1 MMRRLINNQSGFSL
15 TETLVSLSIFSLI
28 TIGMAPLMAGS
39 IRGTAI
45 ARSYTVGK
53 NFASEAMERV
63 RGFPFFEST
72 KGATTPPR
80 QDVLD
85 LYFPDRQA
93 GSAGS
98 GFNSTNNTYTTIC
111 SRTEELPTASAVQ
124 ACPQNIPDD
133 FKVTYV
139 ATFVKPATEVAG
151 QQEFTVVAPPSNYSW
166 TTVATEPPPSQLVKM
181 DITAEWVFGDKDK
194 RFDLS
199 TLIGPRQAS
208 DEALRGAGKVDYV
221 IQARTGYLDGLGRT
235 SSLTATAGTLESRVG
250 VRGAAGADQS
260 TRTGTLSLV
269 RDEDPSGGTPLPAV
283 KLADLFGASFAAHAL
298 PNSGPTTTAG
308 TQQTLD
314 HPDLVPSLPVAFLD
328 STSADNGQVSV
339 EGDRI
344 HGAGSFLYN
353 NGVGNPS
360 FWVDNQATDLTP
372 PLQLDPTRKLFL
384 SSRIS
389 GGSMAGTGRLSGITA
404 ADAYALT
411 DTSGGRVTTTAAA
424 DFGKIAMMP
433 TTFIGSGDGTVLS
446 LSDFHATLTC
456 TAVAGVG
463 TPVAT
468 GSWSAILTYWM
479 DSNPGDDV
487 AAGSYQTTILR
498 GYTDGGGTGVS
509 IDSIGNPLVFDGVGN
524 ANDVYLFQT
533 ESTTGYFTK
542 ISTTTT
548 IPSTVVAD
556 GSSASATLP
565 GAVQINTVGT
575 NAAVPNSALNV
586 SVGRCPVRRSTTDE
600 TLRGAGVRDDRAD
613 GHARAPGHR
622 DDRGLYGPVLL
633 EPGLHDRS
641 ERGRRLPGGP
651 AIAQ

>member
-72 KGATTPPR
+72 KGAASPPR

-85 LYFPDRQA
+85 LYFPDRLP
-93 GSAGS
+93 GSSGS
-98 GFNSTNNTYTTIC
+98 GFDPTQNTYTTIC
-111 SRTEELPTASAVQ
+111 SQTEELPAASAAQ

-139 ATFVKPATEVAG
+139 ATFVKPAAELAG
-151 QQEFTVVAPPSNYSW
+151 QQEFTVVAPPANYSW

-181 DITAEWVFGDKDK
+181 DIAAEWTFGGKDK
-194 RFDLS
+194 RFDLT

-221 IQARTGYLDGLGRT
+221 IQARTGYLDDLGRT

-260 TRTGTLSLV
+260 TRSGTLSLV
-269 RDEDPSGGTPLPAV
+269 RDEDSSGTTVLPAV
-283 KLADLFGASFAAHAL
+283 KLSDLFGASFAAHAL
-298 PNSGPTTTAG
+298 PNSGPTTTSG
-308 TQQTLD
+308 TQQTLS
-314 HPDLVPSLPVAFLD
+314 HQDLVPSLSVAFLD
-328 STSADNGQVSV
+328 STNADNGQVSV
-339 EGDRI
+339 EGDRL
-344 HGAGSFLYN
+344 HGSGSFLYN

-360 FWVDNQATDLTP
+360 FWVENQSTQSTP
-372 PLQLDPTRKLFL
+372 PLRLDPTRKLFV

-389 GGSMAGTGRLSGITA
+389 GGSMAGTGRVSGATS

-411 DTSGGRVTTTAAA
+411 DAQGGRVTTTASA
-424 DFGKIAMMP
+424 DFGKIALMP
-433 TTFIGSGDGTVLS
+433 TTFIGSADASVLS
-446 LSDFHATLTC
+446 ISDFHATLTC

-463 TPVAT
+463 TATAT
-468 GSWSAILTYWM
+468 GSWSAVLTYWQ
-479 DSNPGDDV
+479 DTDPSDDL
-487 AAGSYQTTILR
+487 AAGSYQTTTLR
-498 GYTDGGGTGVS
+498 GYTAGGGTGVS
-509 IDSIGNPLVFDGVGN
+509 IDSIGNPLVYDGEGN

-533 ESTTGYFTK
+533 DSTTGYFTK
-542 ISTTTT
+542 ISTATT

-586 SVGRCPVRRSTTDE
+586 SVGQMSCEAVDNR
-600 TLRGAGVRDDRAD
+600 
-613 GHARAPGHR
+613 
-622 DDRGLYGPVLL
+622 
-633 EPGLHDRS
+633 
-641 ERGRRLPGGP
+641 
-651 AIAQ
+651 